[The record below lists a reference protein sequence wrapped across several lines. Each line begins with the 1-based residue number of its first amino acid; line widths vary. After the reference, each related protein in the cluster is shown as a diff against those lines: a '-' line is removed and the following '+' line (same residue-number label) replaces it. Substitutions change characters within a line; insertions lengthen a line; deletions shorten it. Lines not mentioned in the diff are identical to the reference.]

1 MNLLQIRTQLVKITG
16 RYDLVVDTSAWVDAG
31 ANYYIQAAQD
41 MLERIVGTLPESEGR
56 IWETLSVGGY
66 YVSFQKRCR
75 FISDVWI
82 NTSDE
87 RYQLE
92 KKSWEWLK
100 GEYPDLISG
109 SDNGEPLYYC
119 PAKLREI
126 DATDKGATG
135 VFYNYSLATSKDFRG
150 IIILPATD
158 EQIDVEIVGNFYQP
172 LLSTDTD
179 TNLWTILHPDTL
191 VKAAVYQMELFYKD
205 RYKLKNILDAITWDT
220 LEIGK
225 DVVEEEITAVSQME
239 G

>member
-1 MNLLQIRTQLVKITG
+1 VKITG

>member
-1 MNLLQIRTQLVKITG
+1 VKITG
-16 RYDLVVDTSAWVDAG
+16 RYDLVVDTSAYVDNG
-31 ANYYIQAAQD
+31 ANYYIQAGQD

-56 IWETLSVGGY
+56 IWENLAVGGY

-75 FISDVWI
+75 FISDVWV

-100 GEYPDLISG
+100 GEYPDTIATAE
-109 SDNGEPLYYC
+109 NGNPLYYC

-126 DATDKGATG
+126 DVTDKGHVG
-135 VFYNYSLATSKDFRG
+135 VFYNYTLATSKDFRG

-158 EQIDVEIVGNFYQP
+158 EEIDVEIVGNFYQP
-172 LLSTDTD
+172 LLSGDTD

-191 VKAAVYQMELFYKD
+191 VKAAVYQLELFYKD
-205 RYKLKNILDAITWDT
+205 RYKLKNIMDAITWDT

-225 DVVEEEITAVSQME
+225 DVVEEEVTAVSQME